1 MISMKNTYRYE
12 VKSGSKTVYVGVTT
26 DFDRRAAEHRRRWPD
41 ATIVKIGP
49 VTTRAD
55 ALTWE
60 AKRIKA
66 LGSSTGTSIKN
77 VIGRDG

>member
-12 VKSGSKTVYVGVTT
+12 VKSGSRTVYVGVTT
-26 DFDRRAAEHRRRWPD
+26 DFDRRRWPD

>member
-26 DFDRRAAEHRRRWPD
+26 DFDRRRWPD
-41 ATIVKIGP
+41 TTIVKIGP

-55 ALTWE
+55 DLTWE